1 MKKSQWKL
9 WIKIALA
16 VLSAIATALGEVS
29 FISWVT
35 MKNSSFPEMSGEFS
49 F

>member
-16 VLSAIATALGEVS
+16 VLSAIATALGIEAHL
-29 FISWVT
+29 
-35 MKNSSFPEMSGEFS
+35 
-49 F
+49 